1 MESLLLSVL
10 IELKDMSDMLL
21 TDTIASEIPW
31 LRTDRVSLEAIAW
44 PNVLSKDYLIVN
56 RMHMIELTAEDSRKV
71 TLLRVQPKH
80 ERAVILW

>member
-21 TDTIASEIPW
+21 TDTVASEIPW
-31 LRTDRVSLEAIAW
+31 LCTDRVSLEAIAG

-56 RMHMIELTAEDSRKV
+56 CMHMIELTTEDSREV
-71 TLLRVQPKH
+71 TLLRFQPKH
-80 ERAVILW
+80 ERAVILL

>member
-1 MESLLLSVL
+1 
-10 IELKDMSDMLL
+10 MLL

-31 LRTDRVSLEAIAW
+31 LRTDRVSLEAIAG

-56 RMHMIELTAEDSRKV
+56 RMHMIELTTEDSREV